1 MDNICFL
8 INLSINLS
16 LCVSLFLSVCL
27 SLSLSLLVPLF
38 VSMSFS
44 FFPLVHFL
52 PKYFSVSVS
61 LSLLVCLFG
70 CYPAPV
76 IILAKCFYCFY
87 KLDFVR
93 QSSFSS
99 PIIFYFIFLSV
110 YWNRIRDTKFDRHGL
125 PLPIRCM
132 DEPFNISTNYFVL
145 FVLQR
150 VSFCFC
156 LFFKFSLATT
166 TGVDV
171 LLCLSFSII

>member
-1 MDNICFL
+1 MC
-8 INLSINLS
+8 LS
-16 LCVSLFLSVCL
+16 LSVCL
-27 SLSLSLLVPLF
+27 SVSLIKFACASICKYVF
-38 VSMSFS
+38 FFFSFS
-44 FFPLVHFL
+44 TFSTKIFFSFCV
-52 PKYFSVSVS
+52 SESVS
-61 LSLLVCLFG
+61 LFVWMLPCSG
-70 CYPAPV
+70 HYIGRSRAN
-76 IILAKCFYCFY
+76 IIKCFYCFY

-156 LFFKFSLATT
+156 LFFKLSLATT